1 MSTSEFKR
9 EEKHPFPLL
18 QSAMISTKLC
28 LLTIC
33 KRRDISNLLGL
44 T

>member
-9 EEKHPFPLL
+9 EENPFPLL

-33 KRRDISNLLGL
+33 RRRDISNLLGL